1 MHVVIETSKKQM
13 KYLLS
18 DCRQSPVADAAG
30 FFLFDAIWGMEIGA
44 KPVDFEKMLQGEK
57 WAYVWSWS
65 KADRFG
71 EVAPRGGSG
80 HMPRIGAKP
89 IDLE

>member
-1 MHVVIETSKKQM
+1 
-13 KYLLS
+13 
-18 DCRQSPVADAAG
+18 
-30 FFLFDAIWGMEIGA
+30 MEIGA

-89 IDLE
+89 VDLEKMLQEEKRSYVWSWSKAGEFGEDAPNRKCCLVLELE